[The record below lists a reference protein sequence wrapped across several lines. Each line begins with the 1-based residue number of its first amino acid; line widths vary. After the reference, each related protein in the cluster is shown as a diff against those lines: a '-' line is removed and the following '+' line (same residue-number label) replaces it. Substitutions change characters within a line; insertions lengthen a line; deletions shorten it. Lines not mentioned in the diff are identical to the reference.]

1 MAKAAQKVTLSPSR
15 NIPFDKLALSQ
26 SNVRRIKAGVSVE
39 ELAEDIARRGLL
51 QGLNVRP
58 MLDADG
64 VETDMFEIP
73 AGGRRFQALSLLV
86 KQKRLAKS
94 APIPCIVRDAASEI
108 LAEDDSLAENMQRV
122 ALHPLDQFRAF
133 QALREKGQGEEA
145 IAAAF
150 FVTPQI
156 VKQRLKLASVA
167 PALLEVYAED
177 GMTLE
182 QLMAFTVN
190 PDHARQEQVWDA
202 VKNSWNKEP
211 YAIRRMLTETSVR
224 ASDRRAV
231 FVGVDAY
238 EAAGGVVLRDLFQ
251 GDDGGWL
258 EDPALLDRLVSE
270 KLQAKAEALA
280 SEGWKWIEVA
290 TDLPYGYSH
299 GLRRLAGD
307 PAPMTDEESAANA
320 VLLAEYRALEEEYSG
335 QDEYPEE
342 IDARLGQLEMAMEAL
357 EQRPLIYDPAEV
369 GWAGVFVTLD
379 RDGSLA
385 VYRGYVRPEDEP
397 CEETAVQ
404 DGDGA
409 DAMGQGGDV
418 GVSSW
423 NPSATSAGGTVIT
436 SGGQPISADHS
447 EEDDDGA
454 LKPLPERLVME
465 LTAHRT
471 LALRE
476 AIGRSP
482 DVALTLLLLKLVTD
496 TFRTSSASGNCLE
509 ASVRH
514 VYMSAQS
521 PDLKDSVVAKL
532 VDERH
537 AAWEADLPLG
547 DDVALWDYLTV
558 LDQSSRLALL
568 AHCLSFGINALHEKV
583 NPYGAGISTSGLTRR
598 MTHADLVARAVDLDM
613 VEAGWEPTVDG
624 YFNRLPKARILEA
637 VHEAKGEGTAQLLD
651 HLKKSEMATEA
662 ERLLKGSG
670 WLPEVLRRADLVRLD
685 GESIAEGQGE
695 DAGRAHDVDLPAFL
709 TADLPDSNASMMAAE

>member
-1 MAKAAQKVTLSPSR
+1 MAKAAQKITLSPSR
-15 NIPFDKLALSQ
+15 DIPFDKLVLSQ

-58 MLDADG
+58 VLDADG
-64 VETDMFEIP
+64 VETGMFEIP

-86 KQKRLAKS
+86 KQKRLAKT

-190 PDHARQEQVWDA
+190 PDHARQVQVWDA

-258 EDPALLDRLVSE
+258 EDPALLDRLVAE
-270 KLQAKAEALA
+270 KLQAEAEALA

-307 PAPMTDEESAANA
+307 PAPMTDEESAAHA
-320 VLLAEYRALEEEYSG
+320 ALLAEYRALEEEYSG

-369 GWAGVFVTLD
+369 GRAGVFVTLD

-397 CEETAVQ
+397 REETAVQ

-418 GVSSW
+418 GVSGW
-423 NPSATSAGGTVIT
+423 KPSATSVGRHRHHLGR
-436 SGGQPISADHS
+436 SADRC
-447 EEDDDGA
+447 G
-454 LKPLPERLVME
+454 
-465 LTAHRT
+465 
-471 LALRE
+471 
-476 AIGRSP
+476 
-482 DVALTLLLLKLVTD
+482 
-496 TFRTSSASGNCLE
+496 
-509 ASVRH
+509 SVR
-514 VYMSAQS
+514 
-521 PDLKDSVVAKL
+521 
-532 VDERH
+532 
-537 AAWEADLPLG
+537 G
-547 DDVALWDYLTV
+547 
-558 LDQSSRLALL
+558 
-568 AHCLSFGINALHEKV
+568 
-583 NPYGAGISTSGLTRR
+583 
-598 MTHADLVARAVDLDM
+598 
-613 VEAGWEPTVDG
+613 
-624 YFNRLPKARILEA
+624 
-637 VHEAKGEGTAQLLD
+637 
-651 HLKKSEMATEA
+651 
-662 ERLLKGSG
+662 
-670 WLPEVLRRADLVRLD
+670 
-685 GESIAEGQGE
+685 
-695 DAGRAHDVDLPAFL
+695 GR
-709 TADLPDSNASMMAAE
+709 

>member
-1 MAKAAQKVTLSPSR
+1 MAKPAQKVTLSPSR
-15 NIPFDKLALSQ
+15 DIPFDKLVLSQ

-51 QGLNVRP
+51 QSLNVRP
-58 MLDADG
+58 VCDADG
-64 VETDMFEIP
+64 VETGMFEIP

-86 KQKRLAKS
+86 KQKRLAKT

-133 QALREKGQGEEA
+133 QSLREKGQGEEA

-190 PDHARQEQVWDA
+190 LDHGRQVQVWDA

-231 FVGVDAY
+231 FVGIAAY

-258 EDPALLDRLVSE
+258 EDPALLDRLVADN
-270 KLQAKAEALA
+270 LQAEAQA
-280 SEGWKWIEVA
+280 IAAEGWKWIEVA

-307 PAPMTDEESAANA
+307 PAPLTDEESAAHA
-320 VLLAEYRALEEEYSG
+320 ALLAEYRALEEEYSG

-369 GWAGVFVTLD
+369 ARAGVFVTLD
-379 RDGSLA
+379 RDGRLA
-385 VYRGYVRPEDEP
+385 VYPGYVRPEDEP
-397 CEETAVQ
+397 REETAVQ
-404 DGDGA
+404 TDDGA
-409 DAMGQGGDV
+409 GVMGQGGDV
-418 GVSSW
+418 GGSGWKS
-423 NPSATSAGGTVIT
+423 SATSVGGTVIT
-436 SGGQPISADHS
+436 SGGQPIGADGS
-447 EEDDDGA
+447 EEEDDGA

-482 DVALTLLLLKLVTD
+482 DVALTLLLLKLVSD
-496 TFRTSSASGNCLE
+496 TFRTSSATGSCLE

-514 VYMSAQS
+514 VYMSAQA

-547 DDVALWDYLTV
+547 DDAALWDYLTV
-558 LDQSSRLALL
+558 LDQGSRLALL

-583 NPYGAGISTSGLTRR
+583 NPYGAGISASGLTRR
-598 MTHADLVARAVDLDM
+598 MTHADLVARAVNLDM

-624 YFNRLPKARILEA
+624 YLNRVPKARILEA
-637 VHEAKGEGTAQLLD
+637 VREAKGEGTAQLLD
-651 HLKKSEMATEA
+651 HLKKGEMATEA

-670 WLPEVLRRADLVRLD
+670 WLPEVLRRADLVAL
-685 GESIAEGQGE
+685 GGGQVAEGQGE
-695 DAGRAHDVDLPAFL
+695 DAVQPEDVDLPAFL
-709 TADLPDSNASMMAAE
+709 TADLPDSAATMMAAE

>member
-1 MAKAAQKVTLSPSR
+1 MTKVAQKVILSPSR
-15 NIPFDKLALSQ
+15 DIPFDKLVLSQ

-51 QGLNVRP
+51 QGLNVRAV
-58 MLDADG
+58 LDADG
-64 VETDMFEIP
+64 VETGTFEIP
-73 AGGRRFQALSLLV
+73 AGGRRFQALTLLV

-94 APIPCIVRDAASEI
+94 APIPCIVREAASEI

-167 PALLEVYAED
+167 PALLEVYAAD

-190 PDHARQEQVWDA
+190 SDHARQEQVWDA

-270 KLQAKAEALA
+270 KLHTEAEALA

-290 TDLPYGYSH
+290 TDLPYGHSH
-299 GLRRLAGD
+299 SLRRLAGD
-307 PAPMTDEESAANA
+307 PAPMTDEESASHA

-357 EQRPLIYDPAEV
+357 EQRPLIYDPAEIAR
-369 GWAGVFVTLD
+369 AGVFVTLD

-385 VYRGYVRPEDEP
+385 VYRGYVRPEDESR
-397 CEETAVQ
+397 EETAVQ

-423 NPSATSAGGTVIT
+423 KPSGTSVGGTVIT
-436 SGGQPISADHS
+436 SAGQPITTDPS
-447 EEDDDGA
+447 EDEDDCA
-454 LKPLPERLVME
+454 MKPLPERLIME

-496 TFRTSSASGNCLE
+496 TFRTSSASGSCLD

-514 VYMSAQS
+514 VYMSAQA

-537 AAWEADLPLG
+537 AALEADLPLG
-547 DDVALWDYLTV
+547 EDAALWDYLTV
-558 LDQSSRLALL
+558 LDQGSRLALL
-568 AHCLSFGINALHEKV
+568 AHCLSFGINALHERV
-583 NPYGAGISTSGLTRR
+583 NPYGAGISASGLTRR
-598 MTHADLVARAVDLDM
+598 MAHADLVARAVDLDM

-624 YFNRLPKARILEA
+624 YLNRVPKARILEA
-637 VHEAKGEGTAQLLD
+637 VREAKGDGTAQLLD
-651 HLKKSEMATEA
+651 HLKKGEMATEA
-662 ERLLKGSG
+662 ERLIKGSG
-670 WLPEVLRRADLVRLD
+670 WLPEVLRRADLMALD
-685 GESIAEGQGE
+685 SEVIADGQRE
-695 DAGRAHDVDLPAFL
+695 DAGEPEHLDLPAFL
-709 TADLPDSNASMMAAE
+709 TAGLPESAASMMAAE

>member
-1 MAKAAQKVTLSPSR
+1 MAKAAQKITLSPSR
-15 NIPFDKLALSQ
+15 DIPFDKLVLSQ

-58 MLDADG
+58 VIDADG
-64 VETDMFEIP
+64 VETGMFEIP

-86 KQKRLAKS
+86 KQKRLAKT

-133 QALREKGQGEEA
+133 VALREKGQGEEA

-156 VKQRLKLASVA
+156 VRQRLKLASVA

-190 PDHARQEQVWDA
+190 PDHARQAQVWEA

-238 EAAGGVVLRDLFQ
+238 EAADGVVLRDLFQ

-258 EDPALLDRLVSE
+258 EAPALLDRLVTE
-270 KLQAKAEALA
+270 KLQAEAEALVA
-280 SEGWKWIEVA
+280 EGWKWIEVA

-299 GLRRLAGD
+299 GLRRLAGE
-307 PAPMTDEESAANA
+307 PAPMADEERAAHA

-357 EQRPLIYDPAEV
+357 EQRPLIYDDAEIPR
-369 GWAGVFVTLD
+369 AGVFVTLD

-397 CEETAVQ
+397 REEAAVR

-409 DAMGQGGDV
+409 DAMGQGGDA
-418 GVSSW
+418 GGSDWQASVSSG
-423 NPSATSAGGTVIT
+423 GGTVIT
-436 SGGQPISADHS
+436 SGGQPIGADPS

-496 TFRTSSASGNCLE
+496 TFRTSSATSSCLE

-514 VYMSAQS
+514 VYMSAQA
-521 PDLKDSVVAKL
+521 PDLKDSIAAKL

-537 AAWEADLPLG
+537 AGWEADLPLG
-547 DDVALWDYLTV
+547 DDAALWDYLTV
-558 LDQSSRLALL
+558 LDQGSRLALL

-583 NPYGAGISTSGLTRR
+583 NPYGAGISASGLTRR
-598 MTHADLVARAVDLDM
+598 MAHADFVARAVDLDM

-624 YFNRLPKARILEA
+624 YLNRVPKARILEA
-637 VHEAKGEGTAQLLD
+637 VREAKGEGTAQLLD
-651 HLKKSEMATEA
+651 HLKKGEMATEA

-670 WLPEVLRRADLVRLD
+670 WLPEVLRRADLVTFD
-685 GESIAEGQGE
+685 GEAVGEGQGE
-695 DAGRAHDVDLPAFL
+695 DAGQPEEVDLPAFL
-709 TADLPDSNASMMAAE
+709 MADLPDGNASMMAAE

>member
-1 MAKAAQKVTLSPSR
+1 MAKAAQKITLSPSR
-15 NIPFDKLALSQ
+15 DIPFDKLVLSQ
-26 SNVRRIKAGVSVE
+26 SNVRRVKAGVSVE

-51 QGLNVRP
+51 QSLNVRP
-58 MLDADG
+58 VLDAEG
-64 VETDMFEIP
+64 VETGTFEIP

-190 PDHARQEQVWDA
+190 PDHARQVQVWDA

-270 KLQAKAEALA
+270 KLHAEAEALA
-280 SEGWKWIEVA
+280 SDGWKWIEVA

-307 PAPMTDEESAANA
+307 PAPMTDEESASHAA
-320 VLLAEYRALEEEYSG
+320 LLAEYRALEEEYSG

-342 IDARLGQLEMAMEAL
+342 IDARLGQLEMAMEAFDA
-357 EQRPLIYDPAEV
+357 RPPIFDPAEV
-369 GWAGVFVTLD
+369 ARAGAFVTLD
-379 RDGSLA
+379 RDGSFA
-385 VYRGYVRPEDEP
+385 VYRGFVRPEDEP
-397 CEETAVQ
+397 REQTAFQ
-404 DGDGA
+404 NADGA

-418 GVSSW
+418 GSSGW
-423 NPSATSAGGTVIT
+423 SPSAITVGGTVIT
-436 SGGQPISADHS
+436 SGGQPIGADLS
-447 EEDDDGA
+447 EEEDDGA

-496 TFRTSSASGNCLE
+496 TFRTSSASGSCLE

-514 VYMSAQS
+514 VYMSAQA

-547 DDVALWDYLTV
+547 DDAALWDYLTV
-558 LDQSSRLALL
+558 LDQGSRLALL

-583 NPYGAGISTSGLTRR
+583 NPYGAGISASGLTRR
-598 MTHADLVARAVDLDM
+598 MAHADLVARAVDLDM

-624 YFNRLPKARILEA
+624 YLNRVPKARILEA
-637 VHEAKGEGTAQLLD
+637 VREAKGEGTAQLLD
-651 HLKKSEMATEA
+651 HLKKGEMATEA

-670 WLPEVLRRADLVRLD
+670 WLPEVLRRTDLAAQD
-685 GESIAEGQGE
+685 GEAVGEGQGQ
-695 DAGRAHDVDLPAFL
+695 DAGQPEEVDLPAFL
-709 TADLPDSNASMMAAE
+709 MADLPDGNASMMAAE

>member
-1 MAKAAQKVTLSPSR
+1 MTKAAQNIVLSPSR
-15 NIPFDKLALSQ
+15 DIPFNKLILSQ

-51 QGLNVRP
+51 QSLNVRP
-58 MLDADG
+58 VVDADG
-64 VETDMFEIP
+64 VETGTFEIP

-86 KQKRLAKS
+86 KQKRLAKT

-133 QALREKGQGEEA
+133 QALREKGQGEEV

-167 PALLEVYAED
+167 PALLDVYAED

-182 QLMAFTVN
+182 QLIAFTVN
-190 PDHARQEQVWDA
+190 PDHGRQVQVWDA

-211 YAIRRMLTETSVR
+211 YAIRRMLTESSVR

-231 FVGVDAY
+231 FVGIDAY

-258 EDPALLDRLVSE
+258 EDPALLDRLVAE
-270 KLQAKAEALA
+270 KLQAEAEALA
-280 SEGWKWIEVA
+280 TEGWKWIEVA

-307 PAPMTDEESAANA
+307 PAPMTDEESAAHA
-320 VLLAEYRALEEEYSG
+320 ALLVEYRALEEEYSG

-369 GWAGVFVTLD
+369 GRAGVFVTLD

-397 CEETAVQ
+397 REETAVQ

-409 DAMGQGGDV
+409 DVMGQGGDV

-423 NPSATSAGGTVIT
+423 KPSATSAGGTVIT
-436 SGGQPISADHS
+436 SGGQPIGADAS
-447 EEDDDGA
+447 DEEDDGA

-496 TFRTSSASGNCLE
+496 TFRTSSASGSCLE

-514 VYMSAQS
+514 VYMSVQA

-547 DDVALWDYLTV
+547 DDAALWDYLTV
-558 LDQSSRLALL
+558 LDQGSRLALL

-583 NPYGAGISTSGLTRR
+583 NPYGAGISASGLTRR
-598 MTHADLVARAVDLDM
+598 MAHADLLACAVDLDM

-624 YFNRLPKARILEA
+624 YLNRVPKARILEA
-637 VHEAKGEGTAQLLD
+637 VREAKGEGTAQLLD
-651 HLKKSEMATEA
+651 HLKKGEMATEA

-670 WLPEVLRRADLVRLD
+670 WLPEVLRRADLVARD
-685 GESIAEGQGE
+685 GEEIAEGQGE
-695 DAGRAHDVDLPAFL
+695 DAGEPEDVDLPAFL
-709 TADLPDSNASMMAAE
+709 TAGLPESAASMMAAE

>member
-1 MAKAAQKVTLSPSR
+1 MAKAAQNVTLSPSR
-15 NIPFDKLALSQ
+15 DIPFDKLVLSQ

-58 MLDADG
+58 VLDADG
-64 VETDMFEIP
+64 VETGMFEIP

-86 KQKRLAKS
+86 KQKRLAKT

-108 LAEDDSLAENMQRV
+108 LAEDDLLAENMQRV

-190 PDHARQEQVWDA
+190 PDHARQVQVWDA

-258 EDPALLDRLVSE
+258 EDPALLDRLVAE
-270 KLQAKAEALA
+270 KLQAEAEALA

-307 PAPMTDEESAANA
+307 PAPMTDEESAAHA
-320 VLLAEYRALEEEYSG
+320 ALLAEYRALEEEYSG

-369 GWAGVFVTLD
+369 ARAGVFVTLD

-397 CEETAVQ
+397 REETAVQ

-418 GVSSW
+418 GVSGW
-423 NPSATSAGGTVIT
+423 QTLGDLRRRHRHHLGW
-436 SGGQPISADHS
+436 SADRR
-447 EEDDDGA
+447 G
-454 LKPLPERLVME
+454 P
-465 LTAHRT
+465 
-471 LALRE
+471 
-476 AIGRSP
+476 
-482 DVALTLLLLKLVTD
+482 
-496 TFRTSSASGNCLE
+496 
-509 ASVRH
+509 VR
-514 VYMSAQS
+514 
-521 PDLKDSVVAKL
+521 
-532 VDERH
+532 
-537 AAWEADLPLG
+537 G
-547 DDVALWDYLTV
+547 
-558 LDQSSRLALL
+558 
-568 AHCLSFGINALHEKV
+568 G
-583 NPYGAGISTSGLTRR
+583 G
-598 MTHADLVARAVDLDM
+598 
-613 VEAGWEPTVDG
+613 
-624 YFNRLPKARILEA
+624 
-637 VHEAKGEGTAQLLD
+637 
-651 HLKKSEMATEA
+651 
-662 ERLLKGSG
+662 
-670 WLPEVLRRADLVRLD
+670 
-685 GESIAEGQGE
+685 
-695 DAGRAHDVDLPAFL
+695 
-709 TADLPDSNASMMAAE
+709 